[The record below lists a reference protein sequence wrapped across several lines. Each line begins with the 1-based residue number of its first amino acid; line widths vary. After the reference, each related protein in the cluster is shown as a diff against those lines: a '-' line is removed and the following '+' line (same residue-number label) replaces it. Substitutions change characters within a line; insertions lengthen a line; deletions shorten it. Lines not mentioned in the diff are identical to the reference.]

1 MVSGV
6 FRFFCVA
13 ISVFAFSNLSKAQVG
28 LCPTNL
34 DFELGDFTNWICKAG
49 SVEPDGTILVS
60 AMPPVPARHSIISAA
75 TAGTDPYG
83 GFSTVCPNG
92 SQYSVMLGNSGG
104 AHQAESLSFT
114 YSIPSTLTVFSVI
127 FNYAVVLQDYNH
139 QLYEKPRFRARIID
153 LSTNS
158 PLPCVDF
165 DFVTSAALL
174 GFQISPSSPPNAPI
188 YYKDWTPVSINLT
201 PYIGRT
207 IMLEFITNDCV
218 YNAHFGYAYVDVNT
232 NCNGAISG
240 TNICQGNNSITLT
253 APFGFQSYQWYSD
266 NTFTT
271 LLSTSQTLPLNPAP
285 AVGTVIPVIVSP
297 YPGFGCG
304 DTLYATVGV
313 SPNPVSNAGPDAIIC
328 KGSQV
333 QIGGANTP
341 GYTYEWRPNSQ
352 VSSATIAN
360 PFAWIISSTPTE
372 FIVKTTDILTGCFSE
387 DTTIVSSAVVDTAIR
402 LNGKASFCDYGIP
415 EATLTVN
422 NISTSYQW
430 YNATN
435 PIPGATSSSYQP
447 LVTGSYWAQIV
458 QNGCTDTTAS
468 IAVSVNPL
476 PQASFDIVEDTL
488 CINGGSF
495 QFTNTSSVSDNS
507 ALTYIWKFSDGSTL
521 QTTDAVK
528 TFSVAGDYDIK
539 LIITTA
545 TGCKD
550 SAVSQVHLIPN
561 GTPAFSWDS
570 ICINRPV
577 LFRNLSNENG
587 SVSVLY
593 NWTFNDGG
601 PGSTLKDPLPVTY
614 TTPGNVDVM
623 LQMTSPGCETQ
634 VQRIT
639 KQLRVNAPKPGI
651 RYRSITIPEGSSS
664 FIHVRDS
671 VGKIYNWTPKVQLS
685 SYNTQYTEFFATGND
700 VLYQI
705 DITDKN
711 TCITTDTIL
720 MQILKKQGF
729 YLPTAFTPNGDGLNE
744 VARPYLVGMKSLKN
758 FSIFNRW
765 GNLLFFTTKY
775 GEGWNGKYKGQDQ
788 AVGVYVWIL
797 EFYNTDGKLIT
808 EKGNITLIR

>member
-1 MVSGV
+1 MASGI
-6 FRFFCVA
+6 FRSFYV
-13 ISVFAFSNLSKAQVG
+13 AFSFCAFVATAKGQAG

-34 DFELGDFTNWICKAG
+34 DFESGDFSNWACKAG
-49 SVEPDGTILVS
+49 TVDPSGNIIVS
-60 AMPPVPARHSIISAA
+60 ATTPLPARHTIISSA
-75 TAGTDPYG
+75 TAGNDPYG
-83 GFSTVCPNG
+83 NFSTLCPNG

-104 AHQAESLSFT
+104 SHQAESLSYT
-114 YSIPSTLTVFSVI
+114 YTIPSTLTVFSI
-127 FNYAVVLQDYNH
+127 LFNYAVVLQDYNH
-139 QLYEKPRFRARIID
+139 QLYEKPRFRARIVD

-174 GFQISPSSPPNAPI
+174 GFQISPSSPPNAPV
-188 YYKDWTPVSINLT
+188 YYKDWTPVSINLS

-218 YNAHFGYAYVDVNT
+218 YQAHFGYAYVDVNT

-240 TNICQGNNSITLT
+240 TNICQGDNSITLT
-253 APFGFQSYQWYSD
+253 APFGFQSYKWFSD

-271 LLSTSQTLPLNPAP
+271 ILSTSQTLPLNPAP
-285 AVGTVIPVIVSP
+285 TVGTVIPVVVSP
-297 YPGFGCG
+297 YPGFGCE
-304 DTLYATVGV
+304 DTLYATVGI
-313 SPNPVSNAGPDAIIC
+313 SPKPVSNAGPDAIIC

-333 QIGGANTP
+333 QIGGTSTP
-341 GYTYEWRPNSQ
+341 GYNYEWRPAGQ
-352 VSSATIAN
+352 VSSTVIAN
-360 PFAWIISSTPTE
+360 PFAWVVSSSPTE

-430 YNATN
+430 YNAAN
-435 PIPGATSSSYQP
+435 PIPGAISSSYQP
-447 LVTGSYWAQIV
+447 VTTGSYWAQIV
-458 QNGCTDTTAS
+458 QNGCTDTTAA

-476 PQASFDIVEDTL
+476 PQASFDVDKDTL

-495 QFTNTSSVSDNS
+495 QFTNTSSVPDNS
-507 ALTYIWKFSDGSTL
+507 PMTYNWKFSDGSSL

-539 LIITTA
+539 LISTTA
-545 TGCKD
+545 AGCKD
-550 SAVSQVHLIPN
+550 SAVSKVHLLPN
-561 GTPAFSWDS
+561 GTPLFSWDS

-587 SVSVLY
+587 SASVQY

-614 TTPGNVDVM
+614 TNTGNVDVV
-623 LQMTSPGCETQ
+623 LQMTSPGCEAQ
-634 VQRIT
+634 VQTIT
-639 KQLRVNAPKPGI
+639 KQVRVNVPKPGTH
-651 RYRSITIPEGSSS
+651 YKNITVPEGSSQ
-664 FIHVRDS
+664 FIHVRD
-671 VGKIYNWTPKVQLS
+671 GIGAIYNWTPKVQLS

-700 VLYQI
+700 VQYMI

-720 MQILKKQGF
+720 MQILKKPGF

-744 VARPYLVGMKSLKN
+744 VARPYLIGMKSLKS
-758 FSIFNRW
+758 FSVFNRW
-765 GNLLFFTTKY
+765 GNLLFFSTKY
-775 GEGWNGKYKGQDQ
+775 GEGWNGKYKGQEQ
-788 AVGVYVWIL
+788 AVGVYIWIL
-797 EFYNTDGKLIT
+797 EFYNNDGKLIT
-808 EKGNITLIR
+808 EKGSITLIR